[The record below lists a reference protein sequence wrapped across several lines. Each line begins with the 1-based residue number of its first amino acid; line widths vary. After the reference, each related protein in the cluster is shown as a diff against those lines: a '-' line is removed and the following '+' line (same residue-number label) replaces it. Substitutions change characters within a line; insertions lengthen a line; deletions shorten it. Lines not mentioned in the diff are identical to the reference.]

1 MLFQVIFLLLLA
13 AALPSGAPGLFHIYM
28 LVFKFIQTQSETY
41 ISVRNSNSSPH
52 SISSHSVHVGS
63 KMFKVQSK
71 NSCYKIMVQ
80 SKNKSAFQSIEAFF
94 KLIALYFKRGLGK
107 IFNVRL
113 IQLTKFQHIQFYF
126 SCLMA
131 TAVPSSVAL
140 TLLPDH
146 LRATASF
153 LTRQGQ
159 QTLYLLRLVL
169 PLPHFFVVVRF
180 YFQIPV
186 VRINCTIYVRWKFD
200 PELAESSRLGNT

>member
-1 MLFQVIFLLLLA
+1 
-13 AALPSGAPGLFHIYM
+13 
-28 LVFKFIQTQSETY
+28 
-41 ISVRNSNSSPH
+41 
-52 SISSHSVHVGS
+52 
-63 KMFKVQSK
+63 
-71 NSCYKIMVQ
+71 
-80 SKNKSAFQSIEAFF
+80 
-94 KLIALYFKRGLGK
+94 
-107 IFNVRL
+107 
-113 IQLTKFQHIQFYF
+113 
-126 SCLMA
+126 MA

-140 TLLPDH
+140 TLLPEH
-146 LRATASF
+146 LQATASF